1 MKLRPQI
8 NGPIDV
14 GHGNYILTS
23 PADRNGRREDEAP
36 VGGGG
41 ADPGPEAVNGG
52 GGGGGG
58 GAKANANGQTSRSM
72 RMLDGR
78 YDVSDL
84 LSSANTLTQPNNSK
98 RRNEL

>member
-36 VGGGG
+36 VGGG

-52 GGGGGG
+52 GG
-58 GAKANANGQTSRSM
+58 ASKANNDGQTSRSM